1 MKRTWFIVIAGLVLG
16 LSAYTGIYFAR
27 TADNHLIEKGN
38 QPMLSWLQ
46 EEYHLSD
53 SQFARVCELYAAYQP
68 KCAEMCRRI
77 DAQNAET
84 ERLLAATNA
93 ITPEIREALARAAQL
108 RAECQTAMLEH
119 FFEVA
124 RAMPPE
130 QGKRYLA
137 WVQQETLMPGK
148 MLSTNPPPQSQ

>member
-1 MKRTWFIVIAGLVLG
+1 MKRAWFIVIAGLVLG
-16 LSAYTGIYFAR
+16 LAAYAGIYFAR
-27 TADNHLIEKGN
+27 TADNHSIVKGS

-46 EEYHLSD
+46 QEYHLSD

-77 DAQNAET
+77 DAQNTET

-93 ITPEIREALARAAQL
+93 VTPEIREALARAAQL

-119 FFEVA
+119 FYEVA
-124 RAMPPE
+124 QAMPAE
-130 QGKRYLA
+130 EGKRYLA
-137 WVQQETLMPGK
+137 WVQQETIMPAK